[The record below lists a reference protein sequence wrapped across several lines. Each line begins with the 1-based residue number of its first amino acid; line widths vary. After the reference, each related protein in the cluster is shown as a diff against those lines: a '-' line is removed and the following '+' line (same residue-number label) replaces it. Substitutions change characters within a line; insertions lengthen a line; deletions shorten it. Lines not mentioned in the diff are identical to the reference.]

1 MADCDA
7 CGKTENMPYE
17 CKLCGGTFC
26 TEHRLPEAHDC
37 PGLNAWDGGQGGG
50 ALGGGPSAG
59 GPNAG
64 QGPSASGGIGGIGT
78 EDDSGLFDS
87 PTGTGGVMGYFRNN
101 MTFVFLLGMWLTYAA
116 QLFLRLTGNGGV
128 YGLEGDLFVVK
139 TWAPEA
145 VWTYVTSIF
154 AHGGIAHI
162 AFNSI
167 ALYFFGPIVEKKLGS
182 KRFTLLFLGSGLF
195 ASVLSMGIPLAI
207 GETSAGLGAS
217 GAILAVLG
225 VLTILNPDLRVLLF
239 FAIPMPLWILTIG
252 YGLFSVFALA
262 AGGVGAGGIGHI
274 AHLSG
279 LVIGLAYGQYLKEQ
293 GMTAPRQLQFGG
305 GGGGMGGGGRRR
317 F

>member
-1 MADCDA
+1 MAECDA
-7 CGKTENMPYE
+7 CGKSENMPYE
-17 CKLCGGTFC
+17 CKRCGGSFC

-37 PGLNAWDGGQGGG
+37 PGLNAWSGGEGGG

-64 QGPSASGGIGGIGT
+64 QGPSASGGVGSIGT
-78 EDDSGLFDS
+78 SDDGLFDM
-87 PTGTGGVMGYFRNN
+87 PTGTGGWRGYFRNN
-101 MTFVFLLGMWLTYAA
+101 MTFVFLLAMWITFVA
-116 QLFLRLTGNGGV
+116 QWAV
-128 YGLEGDLFVVK
+128 ILFVGGDAHQLLF
-139 TWAPEA
+139 TSSTEHPEA

-154 AHGGIAHI
+154 AHSPVGLWHI

-182 KRFTLLFLGSGLF
+182 KRFVILFIGSGII
-195 ASVLSMGIPLAI
+195 ASVGSVGISLLLGQSM
-207 GETSAGLGAS
+207 TGLGAS
-217 GAILAVLG
+217 GAVLGVLG

-239 FAIPMPLWILTIG
+239 FAIPMPLWVLTTGVALVSIFFIASG
-252 YGLFSVFALA
+252 SPGAFSV
-262 AGGVGAGGIGHI
+262 GHA
-274 AHLSG
+274 AHLFGLLAG
-279 LVIGLAYGQYLKEQ
+279 LVYGQYLKQQ